1 MYRSITLL
9 VLCFVNI
16 SHSFSDVGKWD
27 LSLGGESCL
36 FTLAKSLFK
45 DSKLKISFHCDV
57 AVSTNITVVYRW
69 EPSMCSPDYFHFFE
83 KHIVDCYDRYQP
95 GLNLNLNSLPSNN
108 SLAIVY
114 ERQHKCNSKDMI
126 ILDDGR
132 KAPLDSD
139 EKTDP
144 KKLEGEVAPQYNKE
158 AIKPIVT
165 VAREGVYMLRMQFYS
180 NMKFNATVSIE
191 MIAPS
196 GYLSAAIWPLLPF
209 FGIMC
214 GVYTVLCTL
223 WLIVCALNW
232 RDLLRI
238 QYWIGGVA
246 LLGMVESA
254 TYYGVYSSIN
264 HSGSL
269 PILSESTVDLL
280 RIQYWIGGVA
290 LLGMVESA
298 TYYGVYSSIN
308 HSGSVA
314 YPVLDRRRCA
324 PWHGRERH
332 LLWGVFLHQPF
343 WYWIG
348 GVALLGMV
356 ESATYYGVYS
366 SINHSG
372 LFNAEAYMFAEWV
385 SVAKRALARMLVIIV
400 SLGFGIVK
408 PRLGPAL
415 QRVVGTG
422 LLWGLLAAIEAWLRL
437 HHKAED
443 SNRDLLL
450 SEAPLSLL
458 DSGICWWVFVSLAHT
473 MRTLQLRRNQ
483 IKLSL
488 YRHFTNTLIF
498 AVISSVIFM
507 LYSIKSY
514 RVLNCIIE
522 WREVWM
528 DEAYWHMLF
537 ACVLAVIMLLWRP
550 TNNNQRYAFTPLLD
564 NIEDDDE
571 EEEQFVN
578 DAYGVKM
585 RGNSI
590 NADSSSGAERGEQQS
605 DANTLDAD
613 LRWVEENIPT
623 STLPLLDS
631 DEEIIN
637 TKFEVSKM
645 Q

>member
-1 MYRSITLL
+1 MYRSLVIL
-9 VLCFVNI
+9 VLSIVKL

-27 LSLGGESCL
+27 LPLSGDNCG

-45 DSKLKISFHCDV
+45 DSKLKVVLHCDV
-57 AVSTNITVVYRW
+57 TVPTNITIAYQWAPTR
-69 EPSMCSPDYFHFFE
+69 CSPDYFHYFE
-83 KHIVDCYDRYQP
+83 QRIVDCVNP
-95 GLNLNLNSLPSNN
+95 ETLPRPPEDYNVSQV
-108 SLAIVY
+108 IYY
-114 ERQHKCNSKDMI
+114 ERKEKCEGRNSIIPIPDIKGLDNSKIGAGDSKLPT
-126 ILDDGR
+126 IL
-132 KAPLDSD
+132 S
-139 EKTDP
+139 
-144 KKLEGEVAPQYNKE
+144 VNKE
-158 AIKPIVT
+158 GIYVFWMRVHGPTKFNVT
-165 VAREGVYMLRMQFYS
+165 VHV
-180 NMKFNATVSIE
+180 E
-191 MIAPS
+191 MVAPS

-209 FGIMC
+209 FGVMC
-214 GVYTVLCTL
+214 GVYTVLCSC
-223 WLIVCALNW
+223 WLIVCGLQW

-264 HSGSL
+264 RTG
-269 PILSESTVDLL
+269 I
-280 RIQYWIGGVA
+280 
-290 LLGMVESA
+290 
-298 TYYGVYSSIN
+298 
-308 HSGSVA
+308 
-314 YPVLDRRRCA
+314 
-324 PWHGRERH
+324 
-332 LLWGVFLHQPF
+332 
-343 WYWIG
+343 
-348 GVALLGMV
+348 
-356 ESATYYGVYS
+356 
-366 SINHSG
+366 
-372 LFNAEAYMFAEWV
+372 FNAEAYMFAEWV

-422 LLWGLLAAIEAWLRL
+422 MLWGILAGVEAWLRL
-437 HHKAED
+437 HHKADD

-458 DSGICWWVFVSLAHT
+458 DSAVCWWVFVSLAHT
-473 MRTLQLRRNQ
+473 MRTLQLRRNT

-514 RVLNCIIE
+514 RVMTCITD
-522 WREVWM
+522 WKEVWM

-537 ACVLAVIMLLWRP
+537 AAVLTVIMILWRP

-564 NIEDDDE
+564 NAEDDDE

-585 RGNSI
+585 RGPSVSGPSEAGDAPHENNSL
-590 NADSSSGAERGEQQS
+590 DS
-605 DANTLDAD
+605 D

>member
-1 MYRSITLL
+1 MLRILL
-9 VLCFVNI
+9 IFFVTI
-16 SHSFSDVGKWD
+16 VKVSHSFSDIGRWD
-27 LSLGGESCL
+27 LPLNGDNCG

-45 DSKLKISFHCDV
+45 DSQLIIMFKCEM
-57 AVSTNITVVYRW
+57 ANSTDITVNYQWTKTR
-69 EPSMCSPDYFHFFE
+69 CSPDYLHYFE
-83 KHIVDCYDRYQP
+83 QQVVSCSNSNPMERSVVD
-95 GLNLNLNSLPSNN
+95 LNGTMQLK
-108 SLAIVY
+108 
-114 ERQHKCNSKDMI
+114 E
-126 ILDDGR
+126 
-132 KAPLDSD
+132 
-139 EKTDP
+139 EKTVISCQHQDQIIFLEPAQAAVTKKDGVTTVSKSARHTLLTVESEGIYLLKMSLTSP
-144 KKLEGEVAPQYNKE
+144 KPFKAVA
-158 AIKPIVT
+158 
-165 VAREGVYMLRMQFYS
+165 
-180 NMKFNATVSIE
+180 SIE
-191 MIAPS
+191 MAAPS

-214 GVYTVLCTL
+214 GIYTLLCTG
-223 WLIVCALNW
+223 WLLVCWLQW

-246 LLGMVESA
+246 LLGMIESA

-264 HSGSL
+264 SSG
-269 PILSESTVDLL
+269 
-280 RIQYWIGGVA
+280 Y
-290 LLGMVESA
+290 
-298 TYYGVYSSIN
+298 
-308 HSGSVA
+308 
-314 YPVLDRRRCA
+314 
-324 PWHGRERH
+324 
-332 LLWGVFLHQPF
+332 
-343 WYWIG
+343 
-348 GVALLGMV
+348 
-356 ESATYYGVYS
+356 
-366 SINHSG
+366 
-372 LFNAEAYMFAEWV
+372 FNAEVYMFAEWM

-422 LLWGLLAAIEAWLRL
+422 VLWGILGGINAWLRL
-437 HHKAED
+437 HHKAND

-450 SEAPLSLL
+450 SEVPLSLL
-458 DSGICWWVFVSLAHT
+458 DSAICWWVFVSLAHT
-473 MRTLQLRRNQ
+473 MRTLQLRRNN

-498 AVISSVIFM
+498 AVISSVVFM

-514 RVLNCIIE
+514 RVLPCITE
-522 WREVWM
+522 WKEVWM

-537 ACVLAVIMLLWRP
+537 ANVLTVIMVLWRP

-564 NIEDDDE
+564 NADDDEE

-585 RGNSI
+585 RGTNSS
-590 NADSSSGAERGEQQS
+590 NDAGDGRDQQDQNNSLDS
-605 DANTLDAD
+605 D

>member
-1 MYRSITLL
+1 MLPCLLIVVL
-9 VLCFVNI
+9 VLIESSFG
-16 SHSFSDVGKWD
+16 FSDVGKWD
-27 LSLGGESCL
+27 IPLSGDSCGFHL
-36 FTLAKSLFK
+36 EKSLFK
-45 DSKLKISFHCDV
+45 GAKVIGSLTIHCD
-57 AVSTNITVVYRW
+57 AVQATNITVSYQW
-69 EPSMCSPDYFHFFE
+69 APTMCSPDYFHYFE
-83 KHIVDCYDRYQP
+83 KSVVECPSHIDRFSFTAQNITFP
-95 GLNLNLNSLPSNN
+95 QVFSKEETHTCLSKITIILGDDKT
-108 SLAIVY
+108 SLAGGNVQKQESEIETLSKIPPMIVVDKEGIY
-114 ERQHKCNSKDMI
+114 TFSLTAASSKAFN
-126 ILDDGR
+126 G
-132 KAPLDSD
+132 
-139 EKTDP
+139 
-144 KKLEGEVAPQYNKE
+144 
-158 AIKPIVT
+158 T
-165 VAREGVYMLRMQFYS
+165 VRVEM
-180 NMKFNATVSIE
+180 VS
-191 MIAPS
+191 PY

-209 FGIMC
+209 FGVMC
-214 GVYTVLCTL
+214 AVYTVLCAS
-223 WLIVCALNW
+223 WLLVCALNW

-264 HSGSL
+264 RTG
-269 PILSESTVDLL
+269 
-280 RIQYWIGGVA
+280 Y
-290 LLGMVESA
+290 
-298 TYYGVYSSIN
+298 
-308 HSGSVA
+308 
-314 YPVLDRRRCA
+314 
-324 PWHGRERH
+324 
-332 LLWGVFLHQPF
+332 
-343 WYWIG
+343 
-348 GVALLGMV
+348 
-356 ESATYYGVYS
+356 
-366 SINHSG
+366 
-372 LFNAEAYMFAEWV
+372 FNSEAYMFAEWV

-422 LLWGLLAAIEAWLRL
+422 LLWGLLGAIEAWLRL
-437 HHKAED
+437 HHKAD
-443 SNRDLLL
+443 DGNRDLLL

-473 MRTLQLRRNQ
+473 MRTLQLRRNA

-488 YRHFTNTLIF
+488 YRHFTNTLVF

-514 RVLNCIIE
+514 RVLACITD
-522 WREVWM
+522 WKEVWM
-528 DEAYWHMLF
+528 DEAYWHILF
-537 ACVLAVIMLLWRP
+537 ASVLTVIMVLWRP

-564 NIEDDDE
+564 NADDDDE

-585 RGNSI
+585 RGT
-590 NADSSSGAERGEQQS
+590 SSGDSHEAKELLPDPNSLE
-605 DANTLDAD
+605 TD

>member
-9 VLCFVNI
+9 VLCFVNY

-27 LSLGGESCL
+27 LSLSGETCL

-57 AVSTNITVVYRW
+57 AVPTNITVVYRW

-83 KHIVDCYDRYQP
+83 KHIVDCYADHQP
-95 GLNLNLNSLPSNN
+95 NLNLNSQPSNN
-108 SLAIVY
+108 SLSIVY
-114 ERQHKCNSKDMI
+114 ERQHKCNSKDI
-126 ILDDGR
+126 IVLDDGR
-132 KAPLDSD
+132 KASPDNDKKTD
-139 EKTDP
+139 EKGLDGQVDP
-144 KKLEGEVAPQYNKE
+144 KYKTG

-165 VAREGVYMLRMQFYS
+165 VAREGVYMLRMQFRS
-180 NMKFNATVSIE
+180 EMKFNATVSIE

-246 LLGMVESA
+246 LLGM
-254 TYYGVYSSIN
+254 I
-264 HSGSL
+264 
-269 PILSESTVDLL
+269 
-280 RIQYWIGGVA
+280 
-290 LLGMVESA
+290 
-298 TYYGVYSSIN
+298 
-308 HSGSVA
+308 
-314 YPVLDRRRCA
+314 
-324 PWHGRERH
+324 
-332 LLWGVFLHQPF
+332 
-343 WYWIG
+343 
-348 GVALLGMV
+348 

-422 LLWGLLAAIEAWLRL
+422 LLWGFLAAIEAWLRL

-473 MRTLQLRRNQ
+473 MRTLQLRRNA

-514 RVLNCIIE
+514 RVLNCILD

-537 ACVLAVIMLLWRP
+537 ACVLSAIMVLWRP

-590 NADSSSGAERGEQQS
+590 NAGSGDSSADLQPP
-605 DANTLDAD
+605 DANTLDSD

>member
-1 MYRSITLL
+1 MFHSVFIL
-9 VLCFVNI
+9 VLTVVKLT
-16 SHSFSDVGKWD
+16 HSFSDVGKWELP
-27 LSLGGESCL
+27 LSGENCE

-45 DSKLKISFHCDV
+45 DSKVIAILHCDV
-57 AVSTNITVVYRW
+57 TVPTNLTIIYQW
-69 EPSMCSPDYFHFFE
+69 ENKQCSPDYFHYFE
-83 KHIVDCYDRYQP
+83 KRIVECKSGLVDKATITKFHTCNDKNSIVLHEDNENNKTPADKTPEDTQKKNSVTQP
-95 GLNLNLNSLPSNN
+95 
-108 SLAIVY
+108 V
-114 ERQHKCNSKDMI
+114 SKTP
-126 ILDDGR
+126 
-132 KAPLDSD
+132 PLITID
-139 EKTDP
+139 K
-144 KKLEGEVAPQYNKE
+144 
-158 AIKPIVT
+158 
-165 VAREGVYMLRMQFYS
+165 EGVYLLRIQVRGFSEY
-180 NMKFNATVSIE
+180 NATMQIE
-191 MIAPS
+191 MVGPS
-196 GYLSAAIWPLLPF
+196 GTYLSAAIWPLLPF
-209 FGIMC
+209 FGVMC
-214 GVYTVLCTL
+214 GIYTVLCAG
-223 WLIVCALNW
+223 WLLVCGLQW

-246 LLGMVESA
+246 LLGMIESA
-254 TYYGVYSSIN
+254 TYYAVYSSIN
-264 HSGSL
+264 N
-269 PILSESTVDLL
+269 T
-280 RIQYWIGGVA
+280 
-290 LLGMVESA
+290 
-298 TYYGVYSSIN
+298 
-308 HSGSVA
+308 
-314 YPVLDRRRCA
+314 
-324 PWHGRERH
+324 
-332 LLWGVFLHQPF
+332 GVF
-343 WYWIG
+343 
-348 GVALLGMV
+348 
-356 ESATYYGVYS
+356 
-366 SINHSG
+366 
-372 LFNAEAYMFAEWV
+372 NASAYMFAEWM

-437 HHKAED
+437 HHKAEG

-458 DSGICWWVFVSLAHT
+458 DSAICWWVFVSLAQT
-473 MRTLQLRRNQ
+473 MRTLQLRRNT

-514 RVLNCIIE
+514 RVLPCITD
-522 WREVWM
+522 WKEVWM
-528 DEAYWHMLF
+528 DEAYWHILF
-537 ACVLAVIMLLWRP
+537 ASVLTVIMVLWRP

-564 NIEDDDE
+564 NAEDDDDE

-585 RGNSI
+585 RGSTSALTDGKEQDARD
-590 NADSSSGAERGEQQS
+590 NAPEP
-605 DANTLDAD
+605 NTLDSD